1 MQRADLD
8 LPRTLGRYELL
19 VRLGSGG
26 MAAVYLARVRA
37 SGGFER
43 EVAVKLT
50 HPHLCDDP
58 ELVASLLREAR
69 IAARIRHPN
78 VVPVLDVVEDT
89 TGVFLV
95 MEYVEGE
102 ALSAVA
108 RRERAAGARAPLP
121 VVLRVLG
128 DSLAGLHAAHELR
141 GDDGALLGVVH
152 RDFSPQNVLLG
163 IDGIARLTDF
173 GVAKVAALSSS
184 TRSGFIKGK
193 LGYLSPEQV
202 RSPRDVDRRADVWAA
217 GVMAWELLAGQLLY
231 PREDEA
237 ATLLRIVTEEPP
249 RVRSIWPDV
258 PPALDDA
265 IAEALRMDRDA
276 RMPTADELRRRLL
289 DRAAHGVPVAEA
301 SELAAYVERCT
312 GDKLRERRRS
322 IEAALS
328 RRAADL
334 RVVVRGER
342 SAAVDAAG
350 VERTRTEL
358 TATTAEG
365 TAGGSRHGRRA
376 LAWWSG
382 LAAIAATG
390 VGAAFLAPTL
400 LRPAPSSLPVEP
412 SGMPTGAGRPSA
424 ATESLPPAGDS
435 IGSAIA
441 HVPSSSASE
450 PGASSAPGPMAAPRP
465 PAPSRRSPP
474 HRASHPVRASSS
486 PSASGARPAL
496 PSDPLDDAR

>member
-58 ELVASLLREAR
+58 ELVASLLQEAR

-89 TGVFLV
+89 AGVFLV
-95 MEYVEGE
+95 MEYVEGD

-108 RRERAAGARAPLP
+108 RRERTAGGRVPLP
-121 VVLRVLG
+121 VVLRALG
-128 DSLAGLHAAHELR
+128 DALAGLHAAHELR

-163 IDGIARLTDF
+163 VDGIARLTDF

-217 GVMAWELLAGQLLY
+217 GVMAWELLAGRLLY

-249 RVRSIWPDV
+249 RVRSVWPDV
-258 PPALDDA
+258 PPALDEA
-265 IAEALRMDRDA
+265 IAEALRMERDA
-276 RMPTADELRRRLL
+276 RTPTADELRRRLL
-289 DRAAHGVPVAEA
+289 DPAAHGVPLADA

-322 IEAALS
+322 LEGALAG
-328 RRAADL
+328 RARGP

-342 SAAVDAAG
+342 LAAAEAASVD
-350 VERTRTEL
+350 RTRTEL
-358 TATTAEG
+358 TATTAEA
-365 TAGGSRHGRRA
+365 TTIASRHGRRA
-376 LAWWSG
+376 LAWSG
-382 LAAIAATG
+382 LAAIAAIG
-390 VGAAFLAPTL
+390 VGGVFLAPTL
-400 LRPAPSSLPVEP
+400 LRRTAPS
-412 SGMPTGAGRPSA
+412 MPGAPAGASIGAGQPSA
-424 ATESLPPAGDS
+424 AAESLPPAGD
-435 IGSAIA
+435 GDRPAA
-441 HVPSSSASE
+441 ARPSSSTAIG
-450 PGASSAPGPMAAPRP
+450 PGASGATGPVAAPRP
-465 PAPSRRSPP
+465 PVPSRRASP
-474 HRASHPVRASSS
+474 HRASRPVHPPASTTA
-486 PSASGARPAL
+486 ASARPAL